1 MLLLIIKF
9 IFGVVAV
16 LSGADWLTE
25 GASAIAWKLKVSSM
39 IIGLTV
45 VAFGTSMPELV
56 VSTIASIQGNS
67 DMAIGNVVGSNI
79 FNTLAIVGCTALM
92 CPVVCKRNSILYEMP
107 INIFVSV
114 LFLLFVAE
122 CSMGGVTI
130 DRIEGVILLLCFS
143 CFLAYTLIMAK
154 KDRKSADSDNQQSK
168 ESGSMIKAVILVLG
182 GLACLILGGEFLV
195 NGASGIARTLG
206 VSDSVVALTIV
217 AAGTSFP
224 ELATSVMAARKGDID
239 MALGNVVGSNIF
251 NILLILGV
259 SSTISPLQI
268 GTITNVDYAF
278 LLGSCVVLWIF
289 AFIGKRKVINRVEGG
304 FLVVCMIAYYVW
316 LVYNSQS

>member
-1 MLLLIIKF
+1 MLLLIVKF
-9 IFGVVAV
+9 IIGILFV
-16 LSGADWLTE
+16 LE
-25 GASAIAWKLKVSSM
+25 GANRLTDGASNIARKLNVSSM

-56 VSTIASIQGNS
+56 VSSIASIQGNS

-79 FNTLAIVGCTALM
+79 FNTLAIVGCTALI
-92 CPVVCKRNSILYEMP
+92 CPVICKRNCILYEMP
-107 INIFVSV
+107 INIFASV
-114 LFLLFVAE
+114 LFLLFVAAF
-122 CSMGGVTI
+122 SLGGRTI
-130 DRIEGVILLLCFS
+130 NRAEGAILLLCFGG
-143 CFLAYTLIMAK
+143 FLTYTLITAQK
-154 KDRKSADSDNQQSK
+154 ERSNAEPDSQ
-168 ESGSMIKAVILVLG
+168 EATYSMLKASIFVIG
-182 GLACLILGGEFLV
+182 GLACLILGGEYLV
-195 NGASGIARTLG
+195 DGASGIATKLG

-224 ELATSVMAARKGDID
+224 ELATSMVAAKKGDID

-251 NILLILGV
+251 NILFILGV
-259 SSTISPLQI
+259 SSIISPLQI
-268 GTITNVDYAF
+268 GTITNIDYAF

-289 AFIGKRKVINRVEGG
+289 ASIGKNKVISRTEGG